1 MKKSLIAGCMLA
13 SLLVAPA
20 FALEIT
26 VDYLDGYLDIR
37 EDGEWYELSIGE
49 EISER
54 DTIRLDADSVAELSA
69 PGAKLTLTKPG
80 VYLVSDLLR
89 ASGESRSFGIASM
102 VGGKI
107 ASLVRE
113 PDQAQTAVMG
123 VRGAKSDDELEWMS
137 GDAAELLESGKDFL
151 AEGSLLKAVEV
162 LEEAYDFA
170 DAIEEDEILF
180 YLGYAN
186 ALMGELRV
194 ALESIQYIQP
204 DSAMEFYVDLI
215 LLKGQLLAETFAYE
229 EAIDWLGEY
238 DPSLASDKTA
248 AQMSLLLQ
256 GISHRGLGHASDARQ
271 VLQKAVNLDGTS
283 DAGKA
288 AQSVMAEL

>member
-1 MKKSLIAGCMLA
+1 MKKSLIIGAVLVGM
-13 SLLVAPA
+13 LVAPM

-37 EDGEWYELSIGE
+37 EDGEWYELAIGE

-54 DTIRLDADSVAELSA
+54 DTIRLDADSVAELST

-80 VYLVSDLLR
+80 VYIVSDLLR
-89 ASGESRSFGIASM
+89 ASGESKSFGIASM

-113 PDQAQTAVMG
+113 PDQSQTAVMG
-123 VRGAKSDDELEWMS
+123 VRGAKSEDELEWMS
-137 GDAAELLESGKDFL
+137 GDAAELLESGKELL
-151 AEGSLLKAVEV
+151 AEGEFLKAVEV

-186 ALMGELRV
+186 ALMGEVRI
-194 ALESIQYIQP
+194 ALQSIQYIQP

-229 EAIDWLGEY
+229 EAIEWLGEY
-238 DPSLASDKTA
+238 DPSIATDKTA
-248 AQMSLLLQ
+248 TQMSLLLQ
-256 GISHRGLGHASDARQ
+256 GISHRGMGDSSGARQ
-271 VLQKAVNLDGTS
+271 VLQKAVNLDQTS

-288 AQSVMAEL
+288 AQGMMAEL

>member
-1 MKKSLIAGCMLA
+1 MKKSLIIGAVLVGM
-13 SLLVAPA
+13 LVAPM

-37 EDGEWYELSIGE
+37 EDGEWYELAIGE

-54 DTIRLDADSVAELSA
+54 DTIRLDADSVAELST

-80 VYLVSDLLR
+80 VYIVSDLLR
-89 ASGESRSFGIASM
+89 ASGESKSFGIASM

-113 PDQAQTAVMG
+113 PDQSQTAVMG
-123 VRGAKSDDELEWMS
+123 VRGAKSEDELEWMS
-137 GDAAELLESGKDFL
+137 GDAAELLESGKELL
-151 AEGSLLKAVEV
+151 AEGEFLKAVEV

-186 ALMGELRV
+186 ALMGEVRI
-194 ALESIQYIQP
+194 ALQSIQYIQP

-229 EAIDWLGEY
+229 EAIEWLGEY
-238 DPSLASDKTA
+238 DPSIATDKTA
-248 AQMSLLLQ
+248 TQMSLLLQ
-256 GISHRGLGHASDARQ
+256 GMSHRGMGDSSGARQ
-271 VLQKAVNLDGTS
+271 VLQKAVNLDQTS

-288 AQSVMAEL
+288 AQGMMAEL